1 MYSILGSAIQPD
13 AQKVTDLT
21 KAGSDVVLKFA
32 GNYEGNPFDATVTLT
47 PDGKMAYVA
56 IAGSNW
62 VAAIDIAT
70 MKQTAKIPVGYVPKR
85 NATIVLP

>member
-1 MYSILGSAIQPD
+1 M
-13 AQKVTDLT
+13 
-21 KAGSDVVLKFA
+21 
-32 GNYEGNPFDATVTLT
+32 
-47 PDGKMAYVA
+47 A

-85 NATIVLP
+85 NATIMVQ

>member
-1 MYSILGSAIQPD
+1 LIVNSRLNSAVYKYSLPD
-13 AQKVTDLT
+13 LKLIGQTDIN
-21 KAGSDVVLKFA
+21 GIDP
-32 GNYEGNPFDATVTLT
+32 NWVTLT

-62 VAAIDIAT
+62 VAAIDIAS
-70 MKQTAKIPVGYVPKR
+70 MKQMAKIPVGYVPKR